1 MYRLLLLLEGIIFL
15 DIPYKHYI
23 LLGIIVSLILAYL
36 KKFWGFMVYLITLLW
51 LSNLL
56 LVEDLFSLDI
66 IYTTLFVILP
76 AVLYLDALLKR
87 DFNLDL
93 KLLGIFSTPLILTIL
108 NIGGEIPLILTY
120 TLLLIYAIY
129 LNFKDNIPKVDTV
142 VKIFLGVLIPII
154 LVYILS
160 ICFPDILS
168 YPRSQISILLGFT
181 GLYLLLYR
189 FSKIND

>member
-1 MYRLLLLLEGIIFL
+1 MYRLLLLLEGIIL
-15 DIPYKHYI
+15 VDIPYKHYI
-23 LLGIIVSLILAYL
+23 LLGIIVSLILVYL
-36 KKFWGFMVYLITLLW
+36 NKFWGFIIYLITLLW

-56 LVEDLFSLDI
+56 LVEDLFSLDML
-66 IYTTLFVILP
+66 YTTLFVILP

-108 NIGGEIPLILTY
+108 NIGGEISLILTY

-129 LNFKDNIPKVDTV
+129 LNFKDNIPKMDTL
-142 VKIFLGVLIPII
+142 VKIFLGVLIPIVT
-154 LVYILS
+154 LYILS
-160 ICFPDILS
+160 ISFPDPLS